1 MRKNSIA
8 IISLA
13 FLASCFMV
21 SCSTEA
27 FDTNQPVKGAKI
39 VIPAQK
45 MSTKAVDAAG
55 KATFKT
61 SEVVYICKG
70 TTIDAGELYP
80 AKNGPSADITGTLQ
94 NTGYSVNDQISV
106 LYNTNASGVVDYSGQ
121 DGSIESVRDAGW
133 ASATIDSYSSGGV
146 FTTTPANIE
155 NLQSIFKF
163 TFYNGSISAGNEI
176 SGIRFVRVFSTNNK
190 LVSSYNAISKSS
202 TPGPVTISR
211 STNLDDNYI
220 YAALRFDSYD
230 GDEIVFQ
237 VIDENGKVYS
247 GSKSAPEGGFEI
259 GKFYES
265 TVTVNLYTFTVSSGK
280 QVCFSPGDLGVNN
293 GVYSFTEPFVPW
305 GWGDKNATT
314 RVWFNYS
321 EVTAPTVYGIQWR
334 IENYVSSAYEWNNI
348 INRKFGEDP
357 SYYKVTL
364 PGHSN
369 CLLLLPDETILTE
382 AEKTELKNGTLGADY
397 VKYFGKGFVLLISTG
412 YANALKSTWS
422 WGNSTEGWYWSYR
435 NTSNRYYFKWTSSG
449 NPIAEFFS
457 NQARMRAR
465 LIHNVN

>member
-45 MSTKAVDAAG
+45 MSTKAVDADG
-55 KATFKT
+55 KATFLT
-61 SEVVYICKG
+61 SENVYIAKSG
-70 TTIDAGELYP
+70 TID
-80 AKNGPSADITGTLQ
+80 KNAIHPSAESASTTFAGTLKE
-94 NTGYSVNDQISV
+94 TYSQGDKITV

-121 DGSIESVRDAGW
+121 DGSIGSVKDAGY
-133 ASATIDSYSSGGV
+133 AEDIEIVSYSENV
-146 FTTTPANIE
+146 LTTEPAKIK

-163 TFYNGSISAGNEI
+163 TFYNGSISEDNKI

-305 GWGDKNATT
+305 GWGDQYATT

-334 IENYVSSAYEWNNI
+334 IENYVSGAYEWNNI

-382 AEKTELKNGTLGADY
+382 AEKTELKKGTLDADY

-422 WGNSTEGWYWSYR
+422 WVNSTEGWYWSNR
-435 NTSNRYYFKWTSSG
+435 NTSNRYYFKWTSSD
-449 NPIAEFFS
+449 NPIADFFA